1 MPHQKLNGFKELNA
15 VNHTKLP
22 DQMDITQYL
31 QAEGRRVAAELGR
44 RRPPGS
50 AQQQCTAPG
59 TQQPP
64 RSLSETLQRM
74 GIKPTPARRL

>member
-1 MPHQKLNGFKELNA
+1 

-31 QAEGRRVAAELGR
+31 QAEGRRIAAELGR
-44 RRPPGS
+44 RRSSGS
-50 AQQQCTAPG
+50 TQQQCTAPG
-59 TQQPP
+59 AQPP

-74 GIKPTPARRL
+74 GIKPTTPTRRL

>member
-1 MPHQKLNGFKELNA
+1 M
-15 VNHTKLP
+15 NHTKLP

-50 AQQQCTAPG
+50 TAAQQQCTAPG
-59 TQQPP
+59 TPQPP

-74 GIKPTPARRL
+74 GIKPTHARRL

>member
-1 MPHQKLNGFKELNA
+1 MSHP
-15 VNHTKLP
+15 KLP

-31 QAEGRRVAAELGR
+31 QTEGRRVAAELGR
-44 RRPPGS
+44 RLPRN
-50 AQQQCTAPG
+50 AANQQQCAAPD

-74 GIKPTPARRL
+74 GITPSPTRRL